1 MVFYEY
7 KVRLFQEIK
16 TEQFHFKHRLFYL
29 WFCEENQRIGMQ
41 KSRGF
46 EGELI
51 IEVPKVAIANCEE
64 LPLIKSLF
72 ITRMGFYPK
81 ALHHYYKRT
90 AGISQVILIYCSD
103 GKGWVQFQHERIA
116 VQAGE
121 LFIIP
126 INTPHSYGADSQN
139 PWTIYW
145 FHFIGSSCHEI
156 VQAIMDKNVEVRVK
170 RVGFLE
176 ERNTLFKQMA
186 ETLLKGYSTSN
197 LLSANL
203 TLPYYLSSFISPET
217 FQKNKAIIASINI
230 PDQAI
235 KFMQENLSQT
245 LTLDNIA
252 QSVHLSIS
260 FFSRKFKQE
269 TGYAPIE
276 YFNHLRI
283 QRACQLLHFSQLR
296 INEVASQIGINDP
309 FYFSRLFK
317 QQMGM
322 SPVQY
327 RKRA

>member
-1 MVFYEY
+1 MDYFTFDVI
-7 KVRLFQEIK
+7 IK
-16 TEQFHFKHRLFYL
+16 IRG
-29 WFCEENQRIGMQ
+29 IMQ

-46 EGELI
+46 EGEMI
-51 IEVPKVAIANCEE
+51 IEVPKVAVANCEE

-81 ALHHYYKRT
+81 ALHHYYKRP
-90 AGISQVILIYCSD
+90 AGISQVILIYCAD
-103 GKGWVQFQHERIA
+103 GKGWVQFQNERIDI
-116 VQAGE
+116 QAGE
-121 LFIIP
+121 LFVIP
-126 INTPHSYGADSQN
+126 INKPHSYGADAQN

-145 FHFIGSSCHEI
+145 FHFIGESSHET
-156 VQAIMDKNVEVRVK
+156 VEAIMDKSDDLFVK
-170 RVGFLE
+170 RVGFSE

-186 ETLLKGYSTSN
+186 DTFLKGYSTTN

-203 TLPYYLSSFISPET
+203 TLPYYLSSFISPES
-217 FQKNKAIIASINI
+217 FQKDKAVNAVINA

-252 QSVHLSIS
+252 QSVHLSVS

-283 QRACQLLHFSQLR
+283 QKACQLLHFSPLR
-296 INEVASQIGINDP
+296 INEVATQIGIDDP

-317 QQMGM
+317 QQMGV

>member
-1 MVFYEY
+1 
-7 KVRLFQEIK
+7 
-16 TEQFHFKHRLFYL
+16 
-29 WFCEENQRIGMQ
+29 MQ

-51 IEVPKVAIANCEE
+51 IEIPKVAVANCEE

-72 ITRMGFYPK
+72 IARMGFYPK
-81 ALHHYYKRT
+81 AQHHYYKRP
-90 AGISQVILIYCSD
+90 AGISQVILIYCSN
-103 GKGWVQFQHERIA
+103 GKGWVQFQHKRIDI
-116 VQAGE
+116 QAGE
-121 LFIIP
+121 LFVIP

-145 FHFIGSSCHEI
+145 FHFIGNSCQETI
-156 VQAIMDKNVEVRVK
+156 EAIMDKNVDVWVK
-170 RVGFLE
+170 QVGFSQ

-186 ETLLKGYSTSN
+186 ETFLKGYSTSN

-203 TLPYYLSSFISPET
+203 TLPYYLSSFISPEN
-217 FQKNKAIIASINI
+217 FQKDNAVNAVVNA

-252 QSVHLSIS
+252 QSVHLSVS

-283 QRACQLLHFSQLR
+283 QKACQLLHFSQLR
-296 INEVASQIGINDP
+296 INEVATQIGIDDP

-317 QQMGM
+317 QQMGV
-322 SPVQY
+322 SPAQY